1 MKQEIDKALYYERVS
16 TTHEEQANSLE
27 NQRDMC
33 EKYLKRHPEIQLAEP
48 IDRYS
53 EQISG
58 KSDERP
64 KYQEMMKRVERG
76 DISYI
81 MVKDLKRISRSSE
94 VSAQLKNTAKKYGFK
109 FILLSTGSVYD
120 PNANDTRLMY
130 GFESLLAEETVYRQS
145 EYGHIA
151 HRQKCENRRLNRN
164 NVTFG
169 YRWDNDKKDIVVDDE
184 KVEIIR
190 TIFDMYVFQDSG
202 IQEIRKYL
210 AANDLY
216 YSAKT
221 VSKWLM
227 ETAYVGV
234 FHINKMGSEL
244 GVGSGQ
250 KTKRFRN
257 PKDEWVPVERPD
269 LAIIDKEI
277 FDLAQKI
284 RESRQH
290 YYEAD
295 KNGVSQGRFRGSHLF
310 SAKVFCA
317 ECGYPYVHNYADRKQ
332 TIGIYKD
339 SFSMRRKNALEKC
352 ENKDF
357 YRIYEDDL
365 KEIVVTAINGLIHN
379 HTECFDLLLS
389 VVEEVLTDE
398 NSYNEHLTAKEAEL
412 KKLSKKAEKTK
423 AAYIEAPGSLKAAL
437 AEDYEK
443 ISNQIIETKA
453 EIEDIKGSLKDKEG
467 IREQLIKIKAAI
479 DTWRV
484 IDKDMINR
492 KMVEIFINRIVVQS
506 NGNIEVI
513 LNTGEIQNYSLPE
526 SSKKERNS
534 EKGSFFNVE
543 KDILYEYSREQYE
556 ERIRTLVEEILINRN
571 SEVKLLLF
579 SYSIVQNGSCE
590 KTKQKEC
597 NVFTYIRIS
606 HMYIG

>member
-1 MKQEIDKALYYERVS
+1 MERQIDKALYYERVS

-184 KVEIIR
+184 RAAIIQ
-190 TIFDMYVFQDSG
+190 TMFDMYVFQDSG

-210 AANDLY
+210 AVNDLH

-227 ETAYVGV
+227 ETAYIGV

-310 SAKVFCA
+310 SAKVFCG

-365 KEIVVTAINGLIHN
+365 KEIVATAINGLVQN

-389 VVEEVLTDE
+389 VVGEVLTDE
-398 NSYNEHLTAKEAEL
+398 SSYNKHLTAKEAEL

-443 ISNQIIETKA
+443 IVNCITEVEG
-453 EIEDIKGSLKDKEG
+453 EIKRMKENLTDKEG
-467 IREQLIKIKAAI
+467 IKEQLIKISEVI
-479 DTWRV
+479 DTWKV
-484 IDKDMINR
+484 IGTDMLDRN
-492 KMVEIFINRIVVQS
+492 MVEAFIHKIIVYQD
-506 NGNIEVI
+506 GNVKVI
-513 LNTGEIQNYSLPE
+513 LNSNQVQEYSL
-526 SSKKERNS
+526 SVNDKGTRNS
-534 EKGSFFNVE
+534 NKGSSFYTVE
-543 KDILYEYSREQYE
+543 MDWYEFSRIQYE
-556 ERIRTLVEEILINRN
+556 ESVKGLMEEILVKHID
-571 SEVKLLLF
+571 EVKLMLF
-579 SYSIVQNGSCE
+579 SYSFIQKGGC
-590 KTKQKEC
+590 KTFKQREYKIM
-597 NVFTYIRIS
+597 VYVRKQ
-606 HMYIG
+606 YK